1 MNATAALAR
10 SITWLSSK
18 QTYYTARLLV
28 DRDLVNDCYRAYGY
42 FRWADDIV
50 DATASDNVSP
60 QTGDRRTSFIRR
72 QEELIDHLYGGERPG
87 DLMPQ
92 EEIIADL
99 ISHDDGQGEGSGLE
113 SFIRNFLA
121 ILEFDAGRKG
131 QLISQQELTWYSS
144 CLGMAVTDCIQYF
157 IGNGHP
163 YPDGENRYLGATAA
177 HITHMLRDM
186 VSDLADGYVNIPR
199 EYLEAHAIS
208 PADVDSPAFRAWV
221 RGRVEQAREYFRD
234 GKRYLDQLDV
244 LRCKIAGFWYCA
256 RFEGVLDAIERDGYV
271 LRAEYDEQGK
281 LSAWLRTAWVAVSVT
296 LRHVTRR
303 RRRGSQPRHETPIT
317 ESERQDSRVIRF
329 NGDIHGPEGRDGGPG
344 QGGRDGKG
352 T

>member
-10 SITWLSSK
+10 SLTWLSSK

-28 DRDLVNDCYRAYGY
+28 DRELVNDCFRAYGY

-50 DATASDNVSP
+50 DAPASHDAAPES
-60 QTGDRRTSFIRR
+60 TGERISFITR
-72 QEELIDHLYGGERPG
+72 QRELVDRLYRSDRPD
-87 DLMPQ
+87 DLTPE

-99 ISHDDGQGEGSGLE
+99 ISHDDGKGENSGLE

-121 ILEFDAGRKG
+121 ILEFDAYRKG

-144 CLGMAVTDCIQYF
+144 CLGKAVTDCIQYF

-163 YPDGENRYLGATAA
+163 YPDSENRYLGATAA

-186 VSDLADGYVNIPR
+186 VSDTADGYINIPH
-199 EYLEAHAIS
+199 EVLEAHSIS
-208 PADVDSPAFRAWV
+208 PRDVNSPPFRAWV
-221 RGRVEQAREYFRD
+221 QGRVEQAREYFRD

-256 RFEGVLDAIERDGYV
+256 RFEGVLDAIERDGYI
-271 LRAEYDEQGK
+271 LRAEYSEQRK
-281 LSAWLRTAWVAVSVT
+281 LPTWLKMAWLGLSVI
-296 LRHVTRR
+296 LRHLVRR
-303 RRRGSQPRHETPIT
+303 RRRGSLVPTQGKTYGW
-317 ESERQDSRVIRF
+317 ERSPQ
-329 NGDIHGPEGRDGGPG
+329 GPSNTG
-344 QGGRDGKG
+344 QR
-352 T
+352 